1 MTQISYNLRFM
12 TGKHF
17 LAGFLCALVLL
28 CAPTDGRAQIDLQDI
43 LDKAVQKLGGAAY
56 MDVKDIEAH
65 GRYFQFQR
73 GELTGGDFFSDYVKF
88 PDKER
93 TEFGEDRKTA
103 RVNNGSEGWNI
114 NDKEVDDQLGEQIE
128 VFWEEFRV
136 SLDYLMRFV
145 IGEEKTTLQYVGRE
159 IIDFKRVDILEI
171 RNEDRTR
178 INLFID
184 RESGL
189 LMKKTMRR
197 LDDPA
202 IHEEVY
208 SNYHEIQNVLTPLLI
223 NRYTDGMKTMEMRFD
238 EVAYNTGIADRV
250 FTPAVLRHTKN

>member
-1 MTQISYNLRFM
+1 MTQIGYNLRFM
-12 TGKHF
+12 TGKCF
-17 LAGFLCALVLL
+17 SAGFLCALVALWV
-28 CAPTDGRAQIDLQDI
+28 PTDARAQIDPQDI

-56 MDVKDIEAH
+56 MDVKDIVAH
-65 GRYFQFQR
+65 GRFFQFQR
-73 GELTGGDFFSDYVKF
+73 GELISADFFSDYIKF

-93 TEFGEDRKTA
+93 TEFGEDRKAA
-103 RVNNGSEGWNI
+103 RVNNGNEGWNI
-114 NDKEVDDQLGEQIE
+114 SDKKVEEQIAEQIE
-128 VFWEEFRV
+128 VFWEEFKV
-136 SLDYLMRFV
+136 SLDFFMRFV

-171 RNEDRTR
+171 RDEERTR
-178 INLFID
+178 VNLFID

-189 LMKKTMRR
+189 LIKKTMRR

-223 NRYTDGMKTMEMRFD
+223 NRYTNGMKTMEIRFD

-250 FTPAVLRHTKN
+250 FTPAVLRYTKN

>member
-1 MTQISYNLRFM
+1 M

-17 LAGFLCALVLL
+17 LVGFICALVVL
-28 CAPTDGRAQIDLQDI
+28 CAPTDARAQIDPQDI
-43 LDKAVQKLGGAAY
+43 LDQAVQKLGGAAY
-56 MDVKDIEAH
+56 MNVKDIETH
-65 GRYFQFQR
+65 GRFFQFQR
-73 GELTGGDFFSDYVKF
+73 GELTGGDFFSDYIKF

-93 TEFGEDRKTA
+93 TEFSEDRKTA
-103 RVNNGSEGWNI
+103 TVNNGSEGWNI
-114 NDKEVDDQLGEQIE
+114 NDKEVDEQLGEQIE
-128 VFWEEFRV
+128 VFWEEFKV

-145 IGEEKTTLQYVGRE
+145 VGEPGTTLQYVGRE

-171 RNEDRTR
+171 RDEDRTR
-178 INLFID
+178 ISLFVD

-197 LDDPA
+197 LADPA

-223 NRYTDGMKTMEMRFD
+223 NRYRNGTKTMEIRFD
-238 EVAYNTGIADRV
+238 RVAYNTGIADRV

>member
-1 MTQISYNLRFM
+1 MK
-12 TGKHF
+12 GKHF
-17 LAGFLCALVLL
+17 LAGFLYALVLW
-28 CAPTDGRAQIDLQDI
+28 CAPTDAHAQIDPQDI

-56 MDVKDIEAH
+56 MDVKDIETH

-73 GELTGGDFFSDYVKF
+73 GELIGGDFFSDYLKF
-88 PDKER
+88 PDKQR

-114 NDKEVDDQLGEQIE
+114 NDKEVDEQLGEQIE
-128 VFWEEFRV
+128 VFWEEFKV

-145 IGEEKTTLQYVGRE
+145 IGKEKTTLQYVGRE

-171 RNEDRTR
+171 RDEDRTR
-178 INLFID
+178 INLFIE

-223 NRYTDGMKTMEMRFD
+223 NRYTDGMKTMEIRFD

>member
-1 MTQISYNLRFM
+1 MK
-12 TGKHF
+12 GKHF
-17 LAGFLCALVLL
+17 LAGFLSALVLL
-28 CAPTDGRAQIDLQDI
+28 CAPTDARAQIDPQDI
-43 LDKAVQKLGGAAY
+43 LDKAVQKLGGVAY

-73 GELTGGDFFSDYVKF
+73 GELIGGDFFSAYVKF

-103 RVNNGSEGWNI
+103 RVNNGGEGWNI
-114 NDKEVDDQLGEQIE
+114 NDKEVDEQLGEQTE
-128 VFWEEFRV
+128 VFWEEFKV

-145 IGEEKTTLQYVGRE
+145 IGEEKTTVQYVGRE

-171 RNEDRTR
+171 RDEDRTR
-178 INLFID
+178 INLFVD

-197 LDDPA
+197 LDDPV
-202 IHEEVY
+202 IYEEVY

-223 NRYTDGMKTMEMRFD
+223 NRYTNGMKTMEMRFN